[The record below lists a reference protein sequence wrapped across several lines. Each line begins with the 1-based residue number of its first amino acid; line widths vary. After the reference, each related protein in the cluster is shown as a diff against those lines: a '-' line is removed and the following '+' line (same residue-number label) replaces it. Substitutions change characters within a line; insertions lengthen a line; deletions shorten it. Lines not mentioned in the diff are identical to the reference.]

1 MLTIERLNRDRLTH
15 TLININTIEDF
26 IIQLNDYL
34 KPKDL
39 FMGVTEE
46 LEAEINRC
54 IEENAKFKYKYFFKK
69 HIRGFIKPAKTQND
83 IQYWINRGYNQD
95 LAKIKISEF
104 QKSLNSK
111 FLAKK
116 NEFPELY
123 ENVNPT
129 QIGYWIKRGYS
140 EVDAIIKRSEFQRS
154 FTLEKCIKKFG
165 PRDGKIMWEER
176 QKKWQDSLR
185 KSRNV
190 TWSTEKNSVSYEIY
204 HKKYGND
211 WVKVKY
217 EQLKKN
223 KKSSKFILELFDNIS
238 RILYEE
244 NKETPDIL
252 SFLYSLDF
260 NKVRR
265 YSALGIIQYLT
276 NLSYFD
282 ILSNYMIANK
292 IEKIS
297 NKKYGNSYYKNGK
310 YYKSDGEFE
319 IGQYLESISAEFS
332 TQKSYIGT
340 RRFSDF
346 YINKLDLYVELTGM
360 SRESYNAKKEELD
373 KKDFNII
380 WSEDKEFIKNYI
392 YEKIHR
398 N

>member
-140 EVDAIIKRSEFQRS
+140 EIDAIIKRSEFQRS

-165 PRDGKIMWEER
+165 TRDGKIMWEER

-190 TWSTEKNSVSYEIY
+190 TWSTEKNSVSYEVY

-319 IGQYLESISAEFS
+319 IGQYLESISVEFS

-360 SRESYNAKKEELD
+360 STESYNAKKEELD

-380 WSEDKEFIKNYI
+380 WSENKEFIKNYI